1 MRAETQAD
9 RQAAWALLTGAL
21 VELGVARTS
30 SESVTIEKMRK
41 ISRMGMM
48 QIAKA

>member
-9 RQAAWALLTGAL
+9 RQAWALLTGAL